1 MGLTEKLYLSDS
13 YLREF
18 TAEVVAVDAGRIIL
32 SRTAFYPGGGGQP
45 PDRGLLAVENGL
57 TLNVIGVGK
66 TEYGDVYHEVQ
77 GGLLNVGERVKGMI
91 DWGLRYAHMRHHT
104 ALHIVSGV
112 AFKLFGAKISGSQ
125 IYADKARIDLDIKG
139 FDKSK
144 LKVLEDESNRIVAE
158 RRSVS
163 VRFIR
168 RDQAFA
174 NPSLYRLGDESH
186 IPAGEILRIIE
197 IDGFDAQLD
206 GGTHVANTSEV
217 GKIVF
222 AKYENKGAG
231 NKRIEIVLEKEN

>member
-1 MGLTEKLYLSDS
+1 MGLTEKLYLTDS

-18 TAEVVAVDAGRIIL
+18 TADVVTVDAGRVFL

-45 PDRGLLAVENGL
+45 PDRGLLAVENGP
-57 TLNVIGVGK
+57 TLSVVGVGK
-66 TEYGDVYHEVQ
+66 TESGDVYHEVQ
-77 GGLLNVGERVKGMI
+77 GGLLNVGERVKGII

-125 IYADKARIDLDIKG
+125 IYADRARIDLDIKG

-158 RRSVS
+158 RRGVS
-163 VRFIR
+163 VRFIQ
-168 RDQAFA
+168 RDEALA
-174 NPSLYRLGDESH
+174 NPSLYRLGDDAH
-186 IPAGEILRIIE
+186 IPAGETLRIIE

-206 GGTHVANTSEV
+206 GGTHVANTAEV

-222 AKYENKGAG
+222 AKYENKGVG
-231 NKRIEIVLEKEN
+231 NKRIEIVLERRS